1 MTVTGSGQAD
11 FRNDSVALSVDV
23 PGGVA
28 KLIPGGSA
36 TPEVINVVET
46 GGTVYL
52 EVPNLASMVGKPW
65 ISVALPAKAK
75 TTGKGA
81 LSKVAGALGDVS
93 AIAQFAQSH
102 NASVTPLKGEVV
114 NGVPSTGTQIVAKL
128 SHNGGS
134 STVTA
139 TLWADSSDRL
149 VQANVAA
156 SGALKAGT
164 VGVNADRQL
173 HRLRRPRDDHGP
185 AGLRGK
191 GHFAVYGGGVPREV
205 PPWRSSACRSS
216 AWRSSPVAASPSSA
230 ARSAGTVSR
239 ITIFGGAVV
248 DVVAG
253 DQDQHPRH
261 QQGQALPEALVP
273 VGRMVP
279 DRQQHQHAAE
289 QDDGPPRRLDDYAQ
303 DPPGLVPQPHLFVS
317 GHAMATVY
325 T

>member
-1 MTVTGSGQAD
+1 MSRTNTRLLATVGVAGALALGATAAVAGAAGASPAGARATTRAAGRVATTSFSFSVAVSGLAPSAVTVTGSGQAD

-23 PGGVA
+23 PAGVA

-36 TPEVINVVET
+36 TTEVINAVET

-81 LSKVAGALGDVS
+81 LSKVAGALSDVS

-102 NASVTPLKGEVV
+102 NASVTPLKSEVV

-164 VGVNADRQL
+164 VGVNATVNFTDYDGPVTITAPPASEVRAISLSTVEAFLGKFHLGGRQL
-173 HRLRRPRDDHGP
+173 
-185 AGLRGK
+185 AGRQL
-191 GHFAVYGGGVPREV
+191 GG
-205 PPWRSSACRSS
+205 
-216 AWRSSPVAASPSSA
+216 
-230 ARSAGTVSR
+230 
-239 ITIFGGAVV
+239 
-248 DVVAG
+248 
-253 DQDQHPRH
+253 RH
-261 QQGQALPEALVP
+261 L
-273 VGRMVP
+273 
-279 DRQQHQHAAE
+279 
-289 QDDGPPRRLDDYAQ
+289 
-303 DPPGLVPQPHLFVS
+303 
-317 GHAMATVY
+317 
-325 T
+325 

>member
-1 MTVTGSGQAD
+1 VATTSFSFSVAVSGLAPSAVTVTGSGQAD

-23 PGGVA
+23 PAGAA

-36 TPEVINVVET
+36 TPEVINAVET

-164 VGVNADRQL
+164 VGVNATVNFTDYDGPVTITAPPASEVRAISLSTVEAFLGKFHLGGRQL
-173 HRLRRPRDDHGP
+173 
-185 AGLRGK
+185 AGRQL
-191 GHFAVYGGGVPREV
+191 GG
-205 PPWRSSACRSS
+205 
-216 AWRSSPVAASPSSA
+216 
-230 ARSAGTVSR
+230 
-239 ITIFGGAVV
+239 
-248 DVVAG
+248 
-253 DQDQHPRH
+253 RH
-261 QQGQALPEALVP
+261 L
-273 VGRMVP
+273 
-279 DRQQHQHAAE
+279 
-289 QDDGPPRRLDDYAQ
+289 
-303 DPPGLVPQPHLFVS
+303 
-317 GHAMATVY
+317 
-325 T
+325 